1 MPKPIDVV
9 PPPLPRTR
17 GLGHYPAPDLLEEA
31 VLVQPSPTGGRSWP
45 RRLPLRSLALVGA
58 GVLLALVFAVAFNAL
73 QGPAPRLTQGDVS
86 KIVAD
91 AMASVTPAPSTAAR
105 VYSIIA
111 PSVVLIHTHTDANHD
126 TDSEEQDGAGSGTII
141 DDTGSILTS
150 LHVVTG
156 ATSIEVVF
164 PDGTRSSAIISG
176 TMPDKDIAMLIPS
189 NPPLPVVPAIMGNP
203 GALQPGDEA
212 VVVGNPFGLRH
223 TVTSGVISGLD
234 RSFRLPDT
242 GEVVPGLI
250 QFDAAVNPGN
260 SGGPL
265 LNSAGEVV
273 GVVIGLANP
282 TSETFFVGIGF
293 AVPIDVAASAGGP
306 IPF

>member
-1 MPKPIDVV
+1 MNNPSRIV

-17 GLGHYPAPDLLEEA
+17 GLGHYPAADPADEA
-31 VLVQPSPTGGRSWP
+31 GPAQPPAGGRTWRGKASW
-45 RRLPLRSLALVGA
+45 RTALLVSTGILLALVG
-58 GVLLALVFAVAFNAL
+58 GLAFNLL
-73 QGPAPRLTQGDVS
+73 QGPAPRLTERDVN
-86 KIVAD
+86 KIVAN
-91 AMASVTPAPSTAAR
+91 ALASVTPAPSTASR

-111 PSVVLIHTHTDANHD
+111 PSVVLIHTHTDATYD
-126 TDSEEQDGAGSGTII
+126 TLAEDGAGTGTII

-150 LHVVTG
+150 LHVVSG
-156 ATSIEVVF
+156 ATTIAVIF
-164 PDGTRSSAIISG
+164 PNGVTSAAMISG
-176 TMPDKDIAMLIPS
+176 TMPAKDIAMLITE
-189 NPPLPVVPAIMGNP
+189 NPPLPVVPATMGNP

-223 TVTSGVISGLD
+223 TVTAGVISGLE

-242 GEVVPGLI
+242 DEIIPGLI

-265 LNSAGEVV
+265 LNSAGELV

-282 TSETFFVGIGF
+282 TTQTFFVGIGF

>member
-1 MPKPIDVV
+1 MPNPIDIV
-9 PPPLPRTR
+9 PPPSPRTR
-17 GLGHYPAPDLLEEA
+17 GLGHYPALDLPEEA
-31 VLVQPSPTGGRSWP
+31 APAQPSPKGVRSWV

-58 GVLLALVFAVAFNAL
+58 GVLLTLVFAIAFNAL
-73 QGPAPRLTQGDVS
+73 QAPAPRLTQRDVS

-91 AMASVTPAPSTAAR
+91 AMASATPAPSTAAL

-111 PSVVLIHTHTDANHD
+111 PSVVLIHTHTDANTD
-126 TDSEEQDGAGSGTII
+126 TEEQDGAGSGTII
-141 DDTGSILTS
+141 DQTGSILTS

-189 NPPLPVVPAIMGNP
+189 NPPLPVVPATMGNP
-203 GALQPGDEA
+203 GALRPGDEA

-223 TVTSGVISGLD
+223 SVTAGVISGLE
-234 RSFRLPDT
+234 RNFRLPDT
-242 GEVVPGLI
+242 GEIVPGLI

-265 LNSAGEVV
+265 LNSAGELV

-282 TSETFFVGIGF
+282 TTQTVFIGIGF